1 MNRLHDI
8 FLTALAPAIWGSTYL
23 VATETLPAGYPITLA
38 ALRALPAGLLLLAWT
53 RILPSGLW
61 LWRSLVLGA
70 LNFSVFWVL
79 LYVAAYRLPGGV
91 AATLGSVQALLV
103 ILLSRPL
110 LGTPIRAIAVA
121 LSLAGVGGVALLVLG
136 PDAALDPWG
145 MLAAVAGAASMAAG
159 TVLTRRWQAPV
170 PALGLAAWQ
179 LTAGGLLLLPL
190 AWITEPALPRLD
202 ATNIGGLLWL
212 TLAGAAITYWLW
224 FRGLARLE
232 PAAASMLGLAS
243 PVTAVILGWAWLGQS
258 LNGVQL
264 AGMAIVLASVVA
276 GQLSHR
282 PRPGG
287 SGAHVAVRPRWPLRR
302 QRPAMLRAPAP
313 VPAVPADRAGS

>member
-1 MNRLHDI
+1 MSRLHDI
-8 FLTALAPAIWGSTYL
+8 FFTALAPAIWGSTYL

-38 ALRALPAGLLLLAWT
+38 ALRALPAGVLLLAWT
-53 RILPSGLW
+53 RLLPSGVW

-70 LNFSVFWVL
+70 LNFSLFWVL

-103 ILLSRPL
+103 IVLSRPM
-110 LGTPIRAIAVA
+110 LGTPIRAAAVVLA
-121 LSLAGVGGVALLVLG
+121 LAGVGGVALLVLG
-136 PDAALDPWG
+136 PDAALDAMG
-145 MLAAVAGAASMAAG
+145 MAAALAGAASMAAG
-159 TVLTRRWQAPV
+159 TVLSRRWQPPV
-170 PALGLAAWQ
+170 PSLTFAAWQ

-202 ATNIGGLLWL
+202 ATSLGGLLWL
-212 TLAGAAITYWLW
+212 TLVGAAMTYWLW

-258 LNGVQL
+258 LSGVQL
-264 AGMAIVLASVVA
+264 AGMVIVLASAVGGQAGNSAAAKNGRVA
-276 GQLSHR
+276 
-282 PRPGG
+282 PGKAFR
-287 SGAHVAVRPRWPLRR
+287 SQFMR
-302 QRPAMLRAPAP
+302 
-313 VPAVPADRAGS
+313 S